1 MKTPLENASNNL
13 ALVTAAIGALTVSV
27 ADNVHA
33 ATDVPASP
41 AQKVQTY
48 ISPAIEF
55 INKETDPQVIAAYC
69 KANVGKIKPE
79 EFNA

>member
-41 AQKVQTY
+41 APKVQTY